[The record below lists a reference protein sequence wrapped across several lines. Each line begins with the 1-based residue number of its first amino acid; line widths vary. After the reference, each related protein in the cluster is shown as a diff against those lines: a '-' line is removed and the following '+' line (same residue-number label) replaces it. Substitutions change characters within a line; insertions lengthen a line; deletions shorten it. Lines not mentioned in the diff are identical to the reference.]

1 MNLIYTIMFHIVA
14 IFLNYSISK
23 NVDKV
28 GEFETLGSTIIS
40 IDSRYLKN
48 L

>member
-1 MNLIYTIMFHIVA
+1 MFYIVT
-14 IFLNYSISK
+14 IFLDYSISK
-23 NVDKV
+23 DIDKV
-28 GEFETLGSTIIS
+28 GEFEILGSTIIS